1 MAQLYIVNQC
11 TCDVRGCYQ
20 KINELTHGLPP
31 CSWATRFES
40 VQVEGFVCPAAA
52 LCVSLFDAAK
62 GDARSGGARSAPR
75 WFCAHP
81 LHMHLVRVIVSID

>member
-20 KINELTHGLPP
+20 RITELTHGLPP
-31 CSWATRFES
+31 CTWASPFES
-40 VQVEGFVCPAAA
+40 VQVERFVRPATG
-52 LCVSLFDAAK
+52 LCVYLFDAAK

-75 WFCAHP
+75 RFCAHP
-81 LHMHLVRVIVSID
+81 LQMHLVRVIVSID